1 MDKKEGLSKF
11 QLFLI
16 LIHAQIGLGI
26 ITLPHDVFMTSNKS
40 AWITILISGFIIQV
54 FILIFGYIIK
64 KFPSYSLP
72 ELIEKLLGR
81 IPGKTLN
88 VLYTIY
94 FVLLASSLLAKYVV
108 ILKIWMMPVTPKW
121 ILVILVLIT
130 AVYAAKENLSI
141 IARFFLIASSVLIIF
156 LGLSTIALKESKFI
170 YALPILKEGF
180 QPVLKGIPKTINS
193 FQGYE
198 TLLFIFPFVKG
209 SPRDIVKTASMA
221 NLFVTFMYTFLV
233 FVSIV
238 FFSSPELTL
247 VSEPVLYLVK
257 SLSFRIIERPDLIFT
272 SMWIVL
278 IITSIIVLISLATI
292 SFTQVINQKK
302 KTGVL
307 YSLALLCF
315 LLSMTVYGEYKTTNV
330 IGLIQP
336 LIFFFAF
343 IIPFGLVLYSIIYHK
358 IKGERQ

>member
-121 ILVILVLIT
+121 FLVILVLIT

-257 SLSFRIIERPDLIFT
+257 S
-272 SMWIVL
+272 
-278 IITSIIVLISLATI
+278 
-292 SFTQVINQKK
+292 
-302 KTGVL
+302 
-307 YSLALLCF
+307 
-315 LLSMTVYGEYKTTNV
+315 
-330 IGLIQP
+330 
-336 LIFFFAF
+336 
-343 IIPFGLVLYSIIYHK
+343 
-358 IKGERQ
+358 